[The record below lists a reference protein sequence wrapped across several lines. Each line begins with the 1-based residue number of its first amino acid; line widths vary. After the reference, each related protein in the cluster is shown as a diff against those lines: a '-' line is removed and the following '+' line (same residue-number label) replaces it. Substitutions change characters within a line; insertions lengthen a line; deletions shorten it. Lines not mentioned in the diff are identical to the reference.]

1 MGVMSRRVV
10 PVCGNICYLCPAMRA
25 RSRQPVKRYKKIL
38 SNIFPKNQDAEL
50 NDRKIGKLCEY
61 ASRNPLRIPKITEYL
76 EQRCYKD
83 LRIEHFGSAK
93 VVLCIYRKLILS
105 CKDHMPLF
113 ASSLLSIVRI
123 LLEQTRQDEMRILGC
138 HTLVDFINCQ
148 IDSTHM
154 FNLEGLIPKLCE
166 LAEEP
171 GENER
176 ALRLRSAGLQ
186 ALAFMVWF
194 MGEYSHLSMDFDNI
208 IAVTLENY
216 TDLEMNPENSGQQPQ
231 NSEPH
236 GQLVVHKAGGALP
249 DSVNT
254 KHMLDPAMS
263 PTYWSKVC
271 LHNMAGFAK
280 EATTVRRVLEPL
292 FRTFDSGDH
301 WSSESG
307 IASSVLSDLQLHME
321 KSGQNTHILLSMLVK
336 HLDHNYVSK
345 QPSMQIG
352 IVNLT
357 TFLAQ
362 HAKVHASI
370 AILNAINDLIRHLR
384 KCMQL
389 SMTPSADKDD
399 TDKWNMDLRSAI
411 EECLAQLSNKVGDV
425 SSILDMMAL
434 MLEKVPT
441 TPEMSR
447 ATMSALYCTV
457 QIISTIPNLSYR
469 KQAFPEALFQQL
481 MLCMGHPDPETRVG
495 AHRVF
500 SAVLMPSLKFPWS
513 DPCGKSSLPL
523 PGLSSSD
530 GLSEKVMNGSFA
542 EHGQIRDK
550 PDVYGIIRENRS
562 QNLEGLS
569 SLRLSSHQVDFVLSL
584 IWVQAASTDNTPTN
598 FEAMSHTFNLVLLFS
613 KPKTSSH
620 TALIQCFQLAFS
632 LRSISLE
639 PEDIGGLEASRR
651 RSIFTLG
658 SSMLIFSAKAANL
671 PELLPCV
678 KETLTDKT
686 VDPFLELIED
696 TRLHAVYVTP
706 DSGKPAYGSQE
717 DEIEALKS
725 LAAIEAG
732 ADDIE
737 MKGIVIS
744 HFTKYGKL
752 SEDEI
757 SGIKEQILQRFS
769 PDDAY
774 PLGAS
779 LFMETPRACSP
790 LAKMVYQAFDEVMPD
805 ALTDEEAFPEGDEDQ
820 SERRSSLS
828 INTLD
833 IISVNQLLDSVLETA
848 RQVSNHP
855 VSTTPVPYDEMKNQC
870 EALVTGKYQ
879 KMSVLRSFKNGKEV
893 VGIGFSSRNEDKV
906 SAFLDMI
913 ADPVGG
919 YPKPKD
925 NKVQSQNQLFYSSEY
940 IQSFRL
946 PPSSPYDKFLK
957 AAGC

>member
-10 PVCGNICYLCPAMRA
+10 PACGNICYLCPAMRA
-25 RSRQPVKRYKKIL
+25 RSRQPVKRYKAIL

-61 ASRNPLRIPKITEYL
+61 AQKNPLRIPKITEYL

-93 VVLCIYRKLILS
+93 VVLCIYRKLLTS
-105 CKDHMPLF
+105 CKDQMPLF
-113 ASSLLSIVRI
+113 ATSLLSIVRI

-166 LAEEP
+166 LAQEP
-171 GENER
+171 GEDER

-216 TDLEMNPENSGQQPQ
+216 TDLERRPEDSMQHPQ
-231 NSEPH
+231 YPQPH
-236 GQLVVHKAGGALP
+236 GQLVVHQAVP

-254 KHMLDPAMS
+254 KHVLDPAMS
-263 PTYWSKVC
+263 PAYWSKVC
-271 LHNMAGFAK
+271 LHNMAGLAK

-292 FRTFDSGDH
+292 FRTFDSGNH

-336 HLDHNYVSK
+336 HLDHNNVSK
-345 QPSMQIG
+345 QPCMQIE

-357 TFLAQ
+357 TYLAQ

-370 AILNAINDLIRHLR
+370 AILNAINDLIKHLR
-384 KCMQL
+384 KCMLLQ
-389 SMTPSADKDD
+389 MTPSGEKDD
-399 TDKWNMDLRSAI
+399 TEQWNMDLRSAI

-441 TPEMSR
+441 SPDMAR
-447 ATMSALYCTV
+447 ATMSALHCTV
-457 QIISTIPNLSYR
+457 QIISTIPNLCYR

-481 MLCMGHPDPETRVG
+481 MLSMGHPDPETRVG

-530 GLSEKVMNGSFA
+530 SLSEKEMNGSFA
-542 EHGQIRDK
+542 VNGQIRDK
-550 PDVYGIIRENRS
+550 PDVYGVIRDNRS
-562 QNLEGLS
+562 QNLENLS

-613 KPKTSSH
+613 KSKTSSH
-620 TALIQCFQLAFS
+620 TAQIQCFQLAFS

-658 SSMLIFSAKAANL
+658 SSMLIFTAKSANL
-671 PELLPCV
+671 PELIPCV
-678 KETLTDKT
+678 KATLTDKT
-686 VDPFLELIED
+686 VDPFLELVED
-696 TRLHAVYVTP
+696 TRLHAIS
-706 DSGKPAYGSQE
+706 DSEKPTYGSQE

-725 LAAIEAG
+725 LAAIDAG
-732 ADDIE
+732 DVE

-757 SGIKEQILQRFS
+757 SEIKEQILQRFS

-828 INTLD
+828 INALD
-833 IISVNQLLDSVLETA
+833 IISVNQLLDSLL
-848 RQVSNHP
+848 P
-855 VSTTPVPYDEMKNQC
+855 V
-870 EALVTGKYQ
+870 
-879 KMSVLRSFKNGKEV
+879 
-893 VGIGFSSRNEDKV
+893 
-906 SAFLDMI
+906 
-913 ADPVGG
+913 
-919 YPKPKD
+919 
-925 NKVQSQNQLFYSSEY
+925 
-940 IQSFRL
+940 
-946 PPSSPYDKFLK
+946 
-957 AAGC
+957 